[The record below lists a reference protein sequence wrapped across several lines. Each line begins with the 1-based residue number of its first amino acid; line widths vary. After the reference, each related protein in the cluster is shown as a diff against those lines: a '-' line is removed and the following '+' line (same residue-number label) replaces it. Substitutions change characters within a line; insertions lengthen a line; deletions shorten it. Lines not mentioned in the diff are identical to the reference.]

1 MLHLHKKFA
10 RDEKIAPEYVC
21 VRAYVCRGCCNI
33 NANFRDTVKVF
44 MLLLFK
50 VIGAW
55 QPRETGM
62 AAKDMH
68 LLGPNIQY
76 ALLGPRHLLG

>member
-1 MLHLHKKFA
+1 
-10 RDEKIAPEYVC
+10 
-21 VRAYVCRGCCNI
+21 
-33 NANFRDTVKVF
+33 

-76 ALLGPRHLLG
+76 VLSGPKHLLG

>member
-1 MLHLHKKFA
+1 
-10 RDEKIAPEYVC
+10 
-21 VRAYVCRGCCNI
+21 
-33 NANFRDTVKVF
+33 

-76 ALLGPRHLLG
+76 VLSSPKHLLG

>member
-1 MLHLHKKFA
+1 
-10 RDEKIAPEYVC
+10 
-21 VRAYVCRGCCNI
+21 
-33 NANFRDTVKVF
+33 

-62 AAKDMH
+62 AAKKICICLDPIYNM
-68 LLGPNIQY
+68 Y
-76 ALLGPRHLLG
+76 Y